1 MGKPMT
7 LASLKRD
14 LEEMTRR
21 AALAECRAEV
31 ACRAVDD
38 LAHMID
44 RYQADL
50 SAIKDALDGFSGA
63 MGSGANAVVVQGAF
77 VADEREDY
85 DDIVQMY
92 RSGRDY
98 FIHHGEL

>member
-50 SAIKDALDGFSGA
+50 SAIKDALRP
-63 MGSGANAVVVQGAF
+63 VL
-77 VADEREDY
+77 DY
-85 DDIVQMY
+85 MDKQWP
-92 RSGRDY
+92 
-98 FIHHGEL
+98 GEIGTNLRRLKELCK